1 MASFTDLNTFIPQV
15 INQYQ
20 EPFYNKMLRAS
31 PIMNLVPRRT
41 YDNADGLS
49 PIVITTTSSLPTDY
63 PTMGSLARSNG
74 TGAAACTVTADK
86 IQQGYTSQTYS
97 LETKAFESEI
107 LCATDLD
114 FGPNGLAGTAQTI
127 ANYYKNMELNVRT
140 FWEDWYR
147 IKNLSIIQ
155 NKVSTL
161 VNDLADTVTDTN
173 ANFSGVDA
181 PTDVLQWSHLDP
193 LWDLALNTGMSELS
207 PVTSAGMPA
216 FFLVVSPRTKRRLF
230 QYDQLVRDT
239 VNWQTGDA
247 ALENFKAM
255 GIDTAINGF
264 VPIVDPR
271 PIRYANDKTT
281 KIYPFVNQATTAG
294 VKWVA
299 NPNYKP
305 VSQGGLAVYEVATI
319 MCNNIW
325 EARPRATG
333 LGNIGGASFDPI
345 NYTGEFCW
353 INNKDNASN
362 PRGNQGYFRADVQVA
377 GKPIFPEYGFQILVK
392 VDEPAA

>member
-1 MASFTDLNTFIPQV
+1 MADFTNLNTFIPQV

-49 PIVITTTSSLPTDY
+49 PLVITTTSSLPTDY

-74 TGAAACTVTADK
+74 TGSVACDVTATK
-86 IQQGYTSQTYS
+86 IEQGYTSQTYS

-155 NKVSTL
+155 NKISTL

-271 PIRYANDKTT
+271 PIRYAADKTT
-281 KIYPFVNQATTAG
+281 KIYPLSIRLLRPESSGLLTRTTSPFRRVAWRCTKLRRSCATTFG
-294 VKWVA
+294 
-299 NPNYKP
+299 KP
-305 VSQGGLAVYEVATI
+305 VPVLPASVTSVV
-319 MCNNIW
+319 
-325 EARPRATG
+325 RPSTRSTTLVSSVGSTTRTTPPIRSVIRVTSALTCR
-333 LGNIGGASFDPI
+333 LLVSRFSRNTASRFSL
-345 NYTGEFCW
+345 
-353 INNKDNASN
+353 K
-362 PRGNQGYFRADVQVA
+362 
-377 GKPIFPEYGFQILVK
+377 
-392 VDEPAA
+392 

>member
-1 MASFTDLNTFIPQV
+1 MSFENLNTFIPQV

-41 YDNADGLS
+41 YDNSDGLA
-49 PIVITTTSSLPTDY
+49 PIVITTTSSLPTAY

-74 TGAAACTVTADK
+74 TGSAACDVDATKV
-86 IQQGYTSQTYS
+86 QQGYTSANYS
-97 LETKAFESEI
+97 LQTIAFESEV

-114 FGPNGLAGTAQTI
+114 FGPNGIAGTAQMI
-127 ANYYKNMELNVRT
+127 ANYYKNLELNVRT

-147 IKNLSIIQ
+147 IQNLSIIQ

-161 VNDLADTVTDTN
+161 AADLSDTVTDTN
-173 ANFSGVDA
+173 ADFSGVDA
-181 PTDVLQWSHLDP
+181 PTDQINWKHLDP

-216 FFLVVSPRTKRRLF
+216 FFLVASPHTKRKLF
-230 QYDQLVRDT
+230 QYDTLVRDT

-247 ALENFKAM
+247 ALENFRAM

-264 VPIVDPR
+264 IPIVDPR
-271 PIRYANDKTT
+271 PIRYAADKTT
-281 KIYPFVNQATTAG
+281 KIYPFVNVATTAG
-294 VKWVA
+294 VKWQA
-299 NPNYKP
+299 NPDYRP
-305 VSQGGLAVYEVATI
+305 VAQNGLAVYEVVTI

-325 EARPRATG
+325 EARPRQTG
-333 LGNIGGASFDPI
+333 LGNVGGASFDPI
-345 NYTGEFCW
+345 NYTGEWRW
-353 INNKDNASN
+353 INNKDNEFN
-362 PRGNQGYFRADVQVA
+362 KLGNKGYFRADVQVA
-377 GKPIFPEYGFQILVK
+377 GKPIFPEYGFQVLTALS
-392 VDEPAA
+392 PAA